1 MNLKR
6 TKLEII
12 EKYKTGY
19 LISTD
24 KKKLDVELIHNFLT
38 NESGWS
44 NGIPIEKVEK
54 SINNSLNFGI
64 YIEQNLIGY
73 ARVISDFSTI
83 AYLGDVFI
91 LSEYR
96 GLGLSKWLM
105 ETIMEHK
112 ELQDLRRWIL
122 LTSTAEWLYEKYG
135 FSKLPEPEIY
145 MEKFNPNVYTS
156 KKTNANKVYNQ

>member
-1 MNLKR
+1 MKI
-6 TKLEII
+6 E
-12 EKYKTGY
+12 EKYKNDY

-24 KKKLDVELIHNFLT
+24 KKKLDVALIHDFLT

-44 NGIPIEKVEK
+44 NEIPIEKVEK
-54 SINNSLNFGI
+54 SIHNSLNFGI
-64 YIEQNLIGY
+64 YHKQKLIGY

-83 AYLGDVFI
+83 AYLGDIFI
-91 LSEYR
+91 LAEYR

-112 ELQDLRRWIL
+112 ELQGLRRWIL

-135 FSKLPEPEIY
+135 FTKLHKPEIY
-145 MEKFNPNVYTS
+145 MEKFNPNVYLN
-156 KKTNANKVYNQ
+156 KEENNANNG